1 MPEPDIS
8 RWTLIR
14 DMLVFQVKLA
24 MDAIRDLFLSP
35 VSIVCGLADILLGN
49 SISKSYFYKLMNIG
63 HLTDSWLNL
72 FGNHKTADENSKLLD
87 NQKIKPDMNIDQ
99 LFSQIESLLK
109 EQHGKGGLT
118 ASTKTTIDRYL
129 NKIVDKK
136 TPKNN

>member
-14 DMLVFQVKLA
+14 DMFVFQVKLA

-35 VSIVCGLADILLGN
+35 VSIVCGLADILIGN

-129 NKIVDKK
+129 NKIADKK
-136 TPKNN
+136 TPKNK